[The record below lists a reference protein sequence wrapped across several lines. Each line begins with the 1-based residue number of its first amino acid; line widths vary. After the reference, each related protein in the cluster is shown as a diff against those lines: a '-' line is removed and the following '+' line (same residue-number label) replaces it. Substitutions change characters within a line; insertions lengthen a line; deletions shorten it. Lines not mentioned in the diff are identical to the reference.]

1 MTLLPAR
8 VWSQEQWER
17 IKRGYQARDMDE
29 KWDVFV
35 ENRVAFLHRSWTGN
49 GVFEASFSPAGDGWY
64 ISAAQT
70 SSERARTVCAEL
82 NRVLLELV
90 LSTIVVGE
98 PAAGLRAELVRLSS
112 PPGRPASPEGVI
124 EHSILG
130 LRLKTGF
137 PGYPRRAFTYDY
149 LSSAPVSR
157 RISRAYP

>member
-49 GVFEASFSPAGDGWY
+49 GVFEASFSPAGDGWH

-70 SSERARTVCAEL
+70 SSERAH
-82 NRVLLELV
+82 
-90 LSTIVVGE
+90 
-98 PAAGLRAELVRLSS
+98 GLRGAQ
-112 PPGRPASPEGVI
+112 PGPARAGAQ
-124 EHSILG
+124 HD
-130 LRLKTGF
+130 
-137 PGYPRRAFTYDY
+137 RR
-149 LSSAPVSR
+149 R
-157 RISRAYP
+157 

>member
-1 MTLLPAR
+1 MSETAAVTRASLGTLVPVVGPVPMTLLPAT

-17 IKRGYQARDMDE
+17 IKRGYRARDMDG

-49 GVFEASFSPAGDGWY
+49 GVFEASFSPAGDGWH

-90 LSTIVVGE
+90 LSTIVAGE

-112 PPGRPASPEGVI
+112 PPGRPAPPQG
-124 EHSILG
+124 
-130 LRLKTGF
+130 
-137 PGYPRRAFTYDY
+137 
-149 LSSAPVSR
+149 
-157 RISRAYP
+157 